1 MSDPAASASAA
12 FSAEPLVAAGRP
24 RLRAE
29 DLYHLPRHRLAEVLA
44 SGHSI
49 EPAALAGAAY
59 RGVSLGLP
67 ALVERLSWKTFQ
79 KTFLRDPSSGE
90 LWGWNVRVEQRG
102 LQAPSL
108 AKQRGGRP
116 WTFGQYVVRPG
127 TEYQPP
133 RPIPAALMIDYG
145 RGGNG
150 RLGLMSRLRDP
161 IVAVNP
167 GSVELLLGWSYLDLW
182 GWPLGTPS
190 FFTLEREGPLTY
202 VPARLVAARRE
213 RR

>member
-12 FSAEPLVAAGRP
+12 SSAEPLADVGRP

-29 DLYHLPRHRLAEVLA
+29 DLYHLPRHRLAAVLA
-44 SGHSI
+44 AGHPI
-49 EPAALAGAAY
+49 DPAALAGAAY

-79 KTFLRDPSSGE
+79 KTFLRDPESGE

-127 TEYQPP
+127 AEYKLP
-133 RPIPAALMIDYG
+133 RPIPSALMIDYG

-150 RLGLMSRLRDP
+150 RGLMSRLRDP

-182 GWPLGTPS
+182 GWQLATPS
-190 FFTLEREGPLTY
+190 FFTLEREGPVAY
-202 VPARLVAARRE
+202 APPRLAAARP